1 VDLYPAEQREEIDA
15 LNTWMYETINN
26 GVYKCGSAT
35 SQAACTSDP
44 TPAPPRR
51 ASK

>member
-26 GVYKCGSAT
+26 GVYKCGFAT
-35 SQAACTSDP
+35 TQAACTYSLSP
-44 TPAPPRR
+44 LTQR
-51 ASK
+51 